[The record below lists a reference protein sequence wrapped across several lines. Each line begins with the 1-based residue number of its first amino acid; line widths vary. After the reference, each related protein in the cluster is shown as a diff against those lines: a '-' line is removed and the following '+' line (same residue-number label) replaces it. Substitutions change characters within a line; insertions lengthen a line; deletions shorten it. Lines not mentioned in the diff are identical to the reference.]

1 MLKHLPKAFK
11 NNFVIYKLNVCKIST
26 KEPQLIYSGAPH
38 KISVFKIKHCLYFK
52 YILLILLY
60 CKNVKNVKNFRL
72 KFFQFFS
79 DSYRIV
85 MTAE

>member
-11 NNFVIYKLNVCKIST
+11 NNFVINKLNVCKIST
-26 KEPQLIYSGAPH
+26 KQPQLIYSGAPH
-38 KISVFKIKHCLYFK
+38 KISVFKIKYCLYFK

-72 KFFQFFS
+72 KFF
-79 DSYRIV
+79 
-85 MTAE
+85 